1 LTKYIE
7 LISEN
12 ILNSLV
18 KDKKIDVNLASE
30 LFYSSKIFKDIA
42 DKSTGL
48 YKQDWKE
55 IYKIFSGEL
64 V

>member
-18 KDKKIDVNLASE
+18 KYKKIDVNLTSE

-42 DKSTGL
+42 DINTRL

-64 V
+64 I